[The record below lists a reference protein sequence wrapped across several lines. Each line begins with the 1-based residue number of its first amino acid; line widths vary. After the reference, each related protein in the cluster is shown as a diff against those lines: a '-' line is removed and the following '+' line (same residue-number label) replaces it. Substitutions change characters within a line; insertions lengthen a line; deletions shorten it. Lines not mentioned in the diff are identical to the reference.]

1 MGRTAQTICAERLT
15 LVLLREGHTNPM
27 RQAGFCVM
35 KLARPAFVTMAL
47 AVASLTV
54 TFSLAAQQ
62 AAPATVATGP
72 SEFTIG
78 GAVRT
83 PLTVT
88 PADMKAMPRTK
99 VVVMNSHSKKTEVY
113 QGVPLALFLAK
124 AAVPEGEQIR
134 GPLMAAY
141 VMVAAADG
149 YRVVFS
155 LAELDSSFL
164 DSEVLVADTMDGA
177 PITGDEGPYKLVAP
191 HDKRPGRWIR
201 MLKSITV
208 VQAPNT

>member
-1 MGRTAQTICAERLT
+1 MY
-15 LVLLREGHTNPM
+15 PM

-35 KLARPAFVTMAL
+35 KLAQPALVTMAL
-47 AVASLTV
+47 AVAFLIL

-62 AAPATVATGP
+62 AARATVATGP

-78 GAVRT
+78 GAVKT

-88 PADMKAMPRTK
+88 PAEMKAMPRTK

-113 QGVPLALFLAK
+113 EGVPLALFLAK
-124 AAVPEGEQIR
+124 VGVPQGKQIR

-141 VMVAAADG
+141 VMLEAADG

-164 DSEVLVADTMDGA
+164 DSEVLVADTMDGS
-177 PITGDEGPYKLVAP
+177 PITGDEGPYKLAAP
-191 HDKRPGRWIR
+191 HDKRPGRWVR
-201 MLKSITV
+201 MLKSIAV
-208 VQAPNT
+208 VQAPNS